1 MEYVDLVICNVMYE
15 HLLIDII
22 ILIMSAVIFEIEMKS
37 ERIIIRN
44 VDEWIEETLYLVR
57 IVNTM
62 DDHLRIVHLSV
73 KIFIKMIILWINKV
87 LNQIQKS
94 L

>member
-37 ERIIIRN
+37 ERIIIGN